1 MSSRSLMQFGAY
13 TFVETRRDPAPGEPV
28 DVDQNFANVLEQIA
42 LADRVGLDVFGLG
55 EHHRPDYAVSA
66 PAVVLA
72 AAAARTRRI
81 RLTSAVTVLSSDD
94 PVRVYQQFATLDLI
108 SGGRAEIMAG
118 RGSFIESF
126 PLFGYDLNDYDALFA
141 EKLDLLLAIRAE
153 PQITWKGRHRP
164 PLVRLGLYPRALQ
177 QPLPVGIPPG
187 GTPQSVARAGA
198 LGLPLA
204 IAIIGGE
211 PARFGPLAE
220 LYREAGRRAGVAPD
234 QPAGGVNG
242 HGSLAD
248 TTEAAVD
255 AFFAP
260 YAEVMS
266 RVGRERGWPP
276 LSRAQFDQGREPR
289 GHLMVGTPD
298 EAIAK
303 ILAQHEVFGHQR
315 YLMQM
320 SVGDQPQAAILR
332 SIELLG
338 TVVAPKVRAELAK
351 REVFRLKTGNNAIE
365 LGFGEG

>member
-1 MSSRSLMQFGAY
+1 
-13 TFVETRRDPAPGEPV
+13 
-28 DVDQNFANVLEQIA
+28 
-42 LADRVGLDVFGLG
+42 
-55 EHHRPDYAVSA
+55 
-66 PAVVLA
+66 
-72 AAAARTRRI
+72 
-81 RLTSAVTVLSSDD
+81 LTSAVTVLSSDD

-126 PLFGYDLNDYDALFA
+126 PLFGLNLNDYEELFA
-141 EKLDLLLAIRAE
+141 EKLDLLL
-153 PQITWKGRHRP
+153 QICAKPVVTWQGRHRP
-164 PLVRLGLYPRALQ
+164 PLNGLGVYPRALQ
-177 QPLPVGIPPG
+177 QPLPVWIASG

-220 LYREAGRRAGVAPD
+220 LYREAGRRAGVAAD
-234 QPAGGVNG
+234 KLAVGING
-242 HGSLAD
+242 HGFLAD
-248 TTEAAVD
+248 TAEAAVD

-276 LSRAQFDQGREPR
+276 LSRAQFDQGRGPR

-303 ILAQHEVFGHQR
+303 ILAQHEVFHHDR

-320 SVGDQPQAAILR
+320 AVGDQPQDAILR

-351 REVFRLKTGNNAIE
+351 RKVA
-365 LGFGEG
+365 